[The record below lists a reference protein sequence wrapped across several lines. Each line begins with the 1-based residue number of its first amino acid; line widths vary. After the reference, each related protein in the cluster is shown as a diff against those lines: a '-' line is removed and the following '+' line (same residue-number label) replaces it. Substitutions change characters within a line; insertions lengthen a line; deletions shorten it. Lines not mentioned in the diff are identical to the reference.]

1 MEEVIGSCVVSEY
14 VMSLRAAP
22 VLLLIA
28 VASLPL
34 PAIGQAVLYNPYAD
48 SQDQL
53 PPVAPDGTIRWGVF
67 YKSAA
72 MQNRYEQLWSMG
84 ACRGTNKAITIPV
97 AENRLVVDSLP
108 EEEFSGIVRGAAGT
122 IAGGMVAFVGNLVAP
137 ADEPPLIAQ
146 LHPAGVSRVV
156 VTGESSAAILRPG
169 MTVRLSVVVDSRGR
183 VAAPVKTFEIISP
196 SHAAAPFAI
205 AAGRQETVVA
215 TVTRVQRGEL
225 GLQVATG
232 RIRKLAASIAPDAVA
247 TVDADG
253 LLELIAA
260 GDAIEVKGRRW
271 TGEGSMGAGTVFASD
286 VRIRKTLR

>member
-1 MEEVIGSCVVSEY
+1 
-14 VMSLRAAP
+14 MSLRVGP
-22 VLLLIA
+22 GLLLIA

-34 PAIGQAVLYNPYAD
+34 PAMGQAVLYNPYAD

-72 MQNRYEQLWSMG
+72 IQNRYEQLWNMG

-122 IAGGMVAFVGNLVAP
+122 IAGGLVAFVGNLAAP

-232 RIRKLAASIAPDAVA
+232 RIRKLAASIATDAVA